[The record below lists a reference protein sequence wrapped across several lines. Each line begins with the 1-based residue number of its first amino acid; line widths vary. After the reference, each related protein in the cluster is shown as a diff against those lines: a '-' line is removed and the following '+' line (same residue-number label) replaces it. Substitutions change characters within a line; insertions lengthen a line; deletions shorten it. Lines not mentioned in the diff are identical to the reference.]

1 MDTVSV
7 VGVISSA
14 PACRA
19 PLRLRLDGSALEG
32 NWRALDRLSG
42 GAACGAAV
50 KADGYGL
57 GAPAVASQLAAVGC
71 RDFFVSNWSEAERLA
86 SLGLSLSVF
95 HGVRVEDVAAAR
107 AGFARPVLNTP
118 EQIVRWRGSGGGLC
132 DVMVDT
138 GMNRLGVD
146 FADVAD
152 GLLVGLEIDTL
163 MSHLA
168 CAEEAACVNE
178 RQRSVFAAL
187 AGRTGARRM
196 SLANSAGI
204 TLGSAYHFDLT
215 RPGLA
220 LYGGVSRPE
229 LAGVLSPVVHIEAQ
243 VIQRRRVLRGDAVGY
258 SATWTAPANTEIA
271 VLNIGYADG
280 YPRAFSNLGSARW
293 QGISL
298 PVIGRVSMDLTAL
311 NCAEAP
317 TLREGDW
324 VSLDFC
330 LPHAAKATGALQYE
344 LLTGLGNRYDKVWGG
359 PPNERQGPKP
369 VSTQPGDH
377 PGVPRGGSA

>member
-1 MDTVSV
+1 MNTVLEV
-7 VGVISSA
+7 DVISGV

-19 PLRLRLDGSALEG
+19 PLRLRLDGSALQD

-57 GAPAVASQLAAVGC
+57 GASAVASQLATAGC
-71 RDFFVSNWSEAERLA
+71 RDFFVSNWSEAQRLA

-95 HGVRVEDVAAAR
+95 HGVRADDVAAAH

-118 EQIVRWRGSGGGLC
+118 EQIIRWRGSGGGVC

-146 FADVAD
+146 LTNVAD

-168 CAEEAACVNE
+168 CAEEAGGVNE

-187 AGRTGARRM
+187 AGQTGARRM
-196 SLANSAGI
+196 SLANSAGVA
-204 TLGSAYHFDLT
+204 LGPAYHFDLT

-229 LAGVLSPVVHIEAQ
+229 LAGVLSAVVRIEAQ
-243 VIQRRRVLRGDAVGY
+243 VIQRRRVLRGDTVGY
-258 SATWTAPANTEIA
+258 SATWTASADSEIA

-280 YPRAFSNLGSARW
+280 YLRAFSNLGLARW
-293 QGISL
+293 QGNSL
-298 PVIGRVSMDLTAL
+298 CVVGRVSMDLTAVD
-311 NCAEAP
+311 CTEAP

-324 VSLDFC
+324 VSLDFG
-330 LPHAAKATGALQYE
+330 LPHASTNTGASQYE
-344 LLTGLGNRYDKVWGG
+344 LLTGLGNRYDKIWNC
-359 PPNERQGPKP
+359 PPKAL
-369 VSTQPGDH
+369 TADL
-377 PGVPRGGSA
+377 